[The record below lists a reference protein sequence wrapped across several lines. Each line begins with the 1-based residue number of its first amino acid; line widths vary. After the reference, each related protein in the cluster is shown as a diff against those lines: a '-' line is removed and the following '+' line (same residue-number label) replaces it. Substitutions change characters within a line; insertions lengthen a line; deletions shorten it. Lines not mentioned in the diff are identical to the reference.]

1 MFFTRLRAGKIVVC
15 DRYTGSNIA
24 HQAAKIKDPHSTK
37 VARGKQNEREK
48 FVQWLE
54 KFEYEINK
62 IPREDK
68 VILLS
73 VPVGF
78 SQKLM
83 RSKKKDIHERNKK
96 YLSDVVR
103 VYEELEIKRSNWE
116 KIECVED
123 GNLLSRE
130 EIHEKVSRSLDLK
143 KDGP

>member
-1 MFFTRLRAGKIVVC
+1 MAVSKKIFRWLSAGKIVVC

-24 HQAAKIKDPHSTK
+24 HQAAKIKDPHFTK
-37 VARGKQNEREK
+37 VSRGKQNEREK
-48 FVQWLE
+48 FVEWLE

-73 VPVGF
+73 VPISF

-83 RSKKKDIHERNKK
+83 RLKKKDIHERNKN

-103 VYEELEIKRSNWE
+103 VYEELERKRAYW
-116 KIECVED
+116 KKVECVEN
-123 GNLLSRE
+123 GKLLSRE
-130 EIHEKVSRSLDLK
+130 EIHKKVLRSLDL
-143 KDGP
+143 